1 MAKRDKRLQKLRQ
14 NQKSVSYDDL
24 KQVLLDHGFEIDRV
38 AGSHHIFQVTSNG
51 VTYTLNVP
59 VHGDVKPVYIR
70 QALGIIDRLQPLEAD
85 ETQTTDDSE
94 KETPDD

>member
-38 AGSHHIFQVTSNG
+38 AGSHHIFQVTADG

-70 QALGIIDRLQPLEAD
+70 QALSIIDRLTPVD
-85 ETQTTDDSE
+85 DTTQTPDDSE